1 MESSP
6 FDLLPDELVMKIIKM
21 TMKGVIDPEMK
32 HVFLVDSIAKIS
44 TKFRRLSV
52 DKSLWRDQ
60 VQVPEDDFQRLSLFP
75 VTRLTMKGRM
85 YWKNECYEYF
95 MLKVPGDL
103 SSTFPHLEE
112 LTLHM
117 SKTETFHVSHGDWPT
132 GIHIWCRRPHNN
144 VQR

>member
-1 MESSP
+1 MDSSP
-6 FDLLPDELVMKIIKM
+6 FDLLPDELIMKIIKM
-21 TMKGVIDPEMK
+21 TMEGVIDPEMK

-44 TKFRRLSV
+44 TKFARLSV

-60 VQVPEDDFQRLSLFP
+60 VQVPENDLQRLSQFP

-85 YWKNECYEYF
+85 WRKTECYEYF
-95 MLKVPGDL
+95 MLKVPSNL

-112 LTLHM
+112 LTLHT
-117 SKTETFHVSHGDWPT
+117 SKTETFHVSHGDWPR